1 MFDFERL
8 QGLPGIIW
16 GALQSR
22 VLILSGAFA
31 IASGYLNLRRPI
43 LVLLAFGLE
52 QIHSELLVLL
62 GRVNAA
68 VLDFALI
75 LVDSE
80 VLLLPQVGQ
89 RVVFLDLG
97 TFFVLKVDLLNV
109 REREVNVRLDPRHIM
124 KGVPVVTFFM
134 KVFILTIWG
143 RLHVRASDQGRPIN
157 TICYSRVISIGRVV
171 CGPRKGGRDPLLL
184 ALDKSCVLTELREIL
199 FRISPSG
206 LYHAIQVE
214 VLL

>member
-1 MFDFERL
+1 M
-8 QGLPGIIW
+8 
-16 GALQSR
+16 QSR
-22 VLILSGAFA
+22 VLILSGALA
-31 IASGYLNLRRPI
+31 VASGNLNLRGPI

-62 GRVNAA
+62 SRVNAS
-68 VLDFALI
+68 VLDFTLI

-80 VLLLPQVGQ
+80 VLLLPQIGQ

-97 TFFVLKVDLLNV
+97 PVFVLKVDFLNV
-109 REREVNVRLDPRHIM
+109 REREVNIRLDPRHIM
-124 KGVPVVTFFM
+124 KGVPVVTLFM

-143 RLHVRASDQGRPIN
+143 CLHVRVGDKGCPVN
-157 TICYSRVISIGRVV
+157 TISYSRVISIRWVI
-171 CGPRKGGRDPLLL
+171 CSPRECGRDPLLL
-184 ALDKSCVLTELREIL
+184 TLDKSCVLTELREIF